1 MQRTL
6 LKILTCCSI
15 VLLFNCQHDDFIK
28 ETDAHAHDNG
38 IIINR
43 ISGQELKAK
52 VPLVFKKAQSLNQP
66 KNTDAL
72 ARGVRIDDEYEV
84 ETDEVIEISKDG
96 ITHYTFSISRTV
108 PTGLVENLVISV
120 DADGILTGK
129 IVTYD
134 LTEEEKQAV
143 ALNNYV
149 NLIDKMSIRAVEN
162 SIITDLFSRT
172 GDCITL
178 VWAGDSCPSREQHT
192 PEEIANGECSIITN
206 PNIYL
211 VQIIVDGDC
220 INGGGGSDGSGG
232 TTNPTNP
239 GTNPTNPGTGGGGG
253 TPNPDPVITT
263 PLLEVRKDLI
273 HCQQLKKLLED
284 NSTNSPTKPNIKP
297 KLEQL
302 KLNAQAPINYET
314 GYSFSKDPNNQYS
327 DTELQPKPNST
338 NQVGLDLS
346 SGNVY
351 ASSHTHTAYLYPM
364 FSWDDMFVLFR
375 IHLDGNTQVKE
386 DAVIF
391 MVTKTCITCTT
402 TKVYAVKI
410 ENWTKF
416 RAKINTDLNNPKTIG
431 YDLEEKIEYA
441 NDKFLEKFENETN
454 LEKMFLEEFANAGIS
469 LFEADEDLTNWS
481 QLKLSGSPLTP
492 VSRTPCN

>member
-1 MQRTL
+1 MERTL

-15 VLLFNCQHDDFIK
+15 VLFFNCQNDDFIK
-28 ETDAHAHDNG
+28 ETDVHDKG

-43 ISGQELKAK
+43 ISGQELKTK
-52 VPLVFKKAQSLNQP
+52 VPLVFKKAQSLNQT

-120 DADGILTGK
+120 DADGILTCK

-134 LTEEEKQAV
+134 LTEEERQAI
-143 ALNNYV
+143 AFNNYV
-149 NLIDKMSIRAVEN
+149 NLIDKMSVRVVEN
-162 SIITDLFSRT
+162 SFITDLFSRT

-178 VWAGDSCPSREQHT
+178 VWAGDSCPSHEQHT

-239 GTNPTNPGTGGGGG
+239 GTSPTNPGTGGGGG

-263 PLLEVRKDLI
+263 PKLEVRKDLI
-273 HCQQLKKLLED
+273 HCQQLKKLLE
-284 NSTNSPTKPNIKP
+284 NNPTNAPTKPNIKP

-314 GYSFSKDPNNQYS
+314 GYSFSKDTNNQYS
-327 DTELQPKPNST
+327 DTELQPKPNSN
-338 NQVGLDLS
+338 NQVPVDLTG
-346 SGNVY
+346 GNVY
-351 ASSHTHTAYLYPM
+351 AVGHTHTAYLYPM

-375 IHLDGNTQVKE
+375 IYLQGNTQVKD

-391 MVTKTCITCTT
+391 LVTKTCITCTT

-416 RAKINTDLNNPKTIG
+416 RAKINADLNNPETLG
-431 YDLEEKIEYA
+431 FTLEKQIKNA

>member
-15 VLLFNCQHDDFIK
+15 VLFFNCQNDDFIK
-28 ETDAHAHDNG
+28 ETDVHDKG

-43 ISGQELKAK
+43 ISGQELKTK
-52 VPLVFKKAQSLNQP
+52 VPLVFKKAQSLNQT

-84 ETDEVIEISKDG
+84 ETDEIIEISKDG

-120 DADGILTGK
+120 DADGILTCK

-134 LTEEEKQAV
+134 LTEEERQAI
-143 ALNNYV
+143 AFNNYV
-149 NLIDKMSIRAVEN
+149 NLIDKMSVRVVEN
-162 SIITDLFSRT
+162 SFITDLFSRT

-178 VWAGDSCPSREQHT
+178 VWAGDSCPSHEQHT

-253 TPNPDPVITT
+253 TPNPNPVITT
-263 PLLEVRKDLI
+263 PLLELDKTP
-273 HCQQLKKLLED
+273 CQQLKKLKNNAVFNEKMTTLKNNIGGTKEKGFMMID
-284 NSTNSPTKPNIKP
+284 NPSS
-297 KLEQL
+297 E
-302 KLNAQAPINYET
+302 
-314 GYSFSKDPNNQYS
+314 FSAIV
-327 DTELQPKPNST
+327 E
-338 NQVGLDLS
+338 
-346 SGNVY
+346 GN
-351 ASSHTHTAYLYPM
+351 
-364 FSWDDMFVLFR
+364 DKGD
-375 IHLDGNTQVKE
+375 
-386 DAVIF
+386 
-391 MVTKTCITCTT
+391 
-402 TKVYAVKI
+402 
-410 ENWTKF
+410 
-416 RAKINTDLNNPKTIG
+416 
-431 YDLEEKIEYA
+431 IEYPYWMLP
-441 NDKFLEKFENETN
+441 DDDLQKFYGTTHNHLENKKGQIGIFTPEDFIPLQFNAFIETHPN
-454 LEKMFLEEFANAGIS
+454 
-469 LFEADEDLTNWS
+469 
-481 QLKLSGSPLTP
+481 
-492 VSRTPCN
+492 